1 MTMNLLKSDKFIN
14 EVISYIKFPFDRE
27 DIRKELEDHILDK
40 MEYYDSRGIDKVTA
54 EELTLRDMGNPKE
67 IGIALNREHNFVLGW
82 IYKITNALVTIFLI
96 ITVFTVGISLIS
108 TIFSGNPAKHISKE
122 DIVYDIKVNEKVK
135 IDDRVIKFK
144 NVIYEKNGDLNIIY
158 EYYDTKP
165 LGMGWSLGSIGTI
178 RDNLGNEYFVSSG
191 SSSGGIVTKG
201 ISTISNFSDKIDTLI
216 IEYDMYNRYYK
227 VEIPL
232 KTGDLNE

>member
-96 ITVFTVGISLIS
+96 ITVFTAGISLIS

-144 NVIYEKNGDLNIIY
+144 NVIYEKNGDMNIVY
-158 EYYDTKP
+158 EYYDTKL
-165 LGMGWSLGSIGTI
+165 LGMGWSLGHIGTI
-178 RDNLGNEYFVSSG
+178 KDNLGNEYFEGSG
-191 SSSGGIVTKG
+191 SSSGGIITKG
-201 ISTISNFSDKIDTLI
+201 VETMNDFSSEADTLI

-232 KTGDLNE
+232 KVGDSNE